1 MGWVLAKKNFFG
13 KIIVDSLI
21 HLPLVIPPI
30 GIGYIL
36 LIIFGKN
43 SFLGNFLFENFN
55 INLSFSWIGAAL
67 ACSIMS
73 FPLMVRPIRVLMEAQ
88 DKKLDEAARTLGA
101 SELKIFLSITLPL
114 AYPGILAGLVK
125 SLKTGIGCKVET
137 SLMEALLDF
146 QFEVLTTYL
155 NDGNR
160 KPVRSSYNNAHAYLS
175 APYGIYKTKDGFIAI
190 AMTPVPALGKLLK
203 LKTIESYTDQKE
215 WFTKRDEIKKL
226 IGDWLIKEKSRFW
239 LDILQ
244 PADIWCSEVLEW
256 DQMMK
261 NEGFKIIDMLQRIT
275 RSDGLDIETLRCP
288 IRIDNQIFKSDKA
301 APIVGQDN
309 ESIIKEFSL

>member
-1 MGWVLAKKNFFG
+1 M
-13 KIIVDSLI
+13 
-21 HLPLVIPPI
+21 
-30 GIGYIL
+30 
-36 LIIFGKN
+36 
-43 SFLGNFLFENFN
+43 
-55 INLSFSWIGAAL
+55 
-67 ACSIMS
+67 
-73 FPLMVRPIRVLMEAQ
+73 
-88 DKKLDEAARTLGA
+88 
-101 SELKIFLSITLPL
+101 
-114 AYPGILAGLVK
+114 
-125 SLKTGIGCKVET
+125 
-137 SLMEALLDF
+137 
-146 QFEVLTTYL
+146 
-155 NDGNR
+155 
-160 KPVRSSYNNAHAYLS
+160 RSSYNNAHAYLS
-175 APYGIYKTKDGFIAI
+175 APYGIYKTKDSFLAI
-190 AMTPVPALGKLLK
+190 AMTPVPALGELLGLSSITK
-203 LKTIESYTDQKE
+203 FNDQKD

-301 APIVGQDN
+301 APIVGQDT